1 MAIEFKRFK
10 DQSPIERFFDKLRQH
25 AYLETIVI
33 VGLYL
38 GIGFFVDPND
48 ICILQAD
55 VSYILVLLAVITL
68 FHGMASGILAM
79 SIVGFCM
86 WYFYEVFDYV
96 EYLVALL
103 MTLLF
108 SEFHYY
114 WNRKIKDAEAES
126 DYRGIKLDELSKAF
140 YTLKISHDQLEKNY
154 VLKPMSL
161 RNSIGMIK
169 DSAYEEQ
176 ENYEKFLQ
184 LLEKAF
190 RISVATVIEIKDDTF
205 EVIAHSTGAILE
217 DHLEDI
223 LIQNVLD
230 RKKPIYISDNVNQQ
244 SKYIAVIPALEQN
257 TVVGLLLIE
266 HMPFMSFNKE
276 NLISISILF
285 EYFFNEVRKLTVL
298 SNMEHISMVNDGD
311 FRFEYHRLYN
321 LKKMY
326 GVNSITLVFKIP
338 DRLMA
343 ERMFNSIEKLL
354 RSLDVV
360 TMVNYEKVNYV
371 ALLFP
376 FSDKAAAFGF
386 MNRLFSKLDDV
397 REEDFEHM
405 TFDFDKQDLLN
416 KYLSIDYAE

>member
-10 DQSPIERFFDKLRQH
+10 DKSSVELFFDKLSKH
-25 AYLETIVI
+25 AYLETIII
-33 VGLYL
+33 VALYL
-38 GIGFFVDPND
+38 SIGFFVDKND
-48 ICILQAD
+48 ICILEAD

-79 SIVGFCM
+79 SIIGLCM

-96 EYLVALL
+96 EYLVSLL

-114 WNRKIKDAEAES
+114 WNRKINDAVAES

-161 RNSIGMIK
+161 RNSIGVIK
-169 DSAYEEQ
+169 DSHYDEQ

-190 RISVATVIEIKDDTF
+190 RITVATVVEIKEDSFKVITCSSGAKVEDTF
-205 EVIAHSTGAILE
+205 
-217 DHLEDI
+217 DDI

-244 SKYIAVIPALEQN
+244 SKYIAVIPAIEQD

-266 HMPFMSFNKE
+266 EMPFMSFNKE

-285 EYFFNEVRKLTVL
+285 EYFFNEIRKLKVL
-298 SNMEHISMVNDGD
+298 SSIENIKMVKDGD
-311 FRFEYHRLYN
+311 FRFEYDRLYN
-321 LKKMY
+321 IKKMY
-326 GVNSITLVFKIP
+326 GVNSITLVFKVHN
-338 DRLMA
+338 RLIA
-343 ERMFNSIEKLL
+343 ERVFYSIEKLL
-354 RSLDVV
+354 RSLDIV
-360 TMVNYEKVNYV
+360 TMINYEKINYI
-371 ALLFP
+371 AILFP

-386 MNRLFSKLDDV
+386 INRLFSKLDDIN
-397 REEDFEHM
+397 EEDFEHM
-405 TFDFDKQDLLN
+405 TFNFDKQELLN
-416 KYLSIDYAE
+416 EYLSIDYAE